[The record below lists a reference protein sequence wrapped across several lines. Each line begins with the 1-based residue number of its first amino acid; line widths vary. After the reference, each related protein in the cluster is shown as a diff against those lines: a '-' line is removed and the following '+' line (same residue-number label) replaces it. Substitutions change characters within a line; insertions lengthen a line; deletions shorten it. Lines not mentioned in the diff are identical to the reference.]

1 MNINVR
7 FFKYDICEETNEID
21 IFEVNEREFLET
33 EGNIQ
38 YERNTIF
45 ENGVNQICLTK
56 TNNLVDE
63 I

>member
-21 IFEVNEREFLET
+21 IIEVEEIEFLET
-33 EGNIQ
+33 EGNIE
-38 YERNTIF
+38 YERDTIF

-56 TNNLVDE
+56 TNNLTDY
-63 I
+63 

>member
-21 IFEVNEREFLET
+21 IIEVEEIEFLET

-38 YERNTIF
+38 YERNNIF
-45 ENGVNQICLTK
+45 ENAINQICLTK
-56 TNNLVDE
+56 TNNL